1 MDLSYRIAA
10 VVIIIIL
17 FLVIKGIYDEKR
29 YKQRLYLRLKN
40 SWGNPSRQEYPQQLM
55 DAVKYYYNNNKAW
68 IPQKDLEK
76 LGTVIKQN
84 QAKKECLQKI

>member
-55 DAVKYYYNNNKAW
+55 DAVKYYYNNNKGDND
-68 IPQKDLEK
+68 IDDINK
-76 LGTVIKQN
+76 LYVGQVIK
-84 QAKKECLQKI
+84 LP